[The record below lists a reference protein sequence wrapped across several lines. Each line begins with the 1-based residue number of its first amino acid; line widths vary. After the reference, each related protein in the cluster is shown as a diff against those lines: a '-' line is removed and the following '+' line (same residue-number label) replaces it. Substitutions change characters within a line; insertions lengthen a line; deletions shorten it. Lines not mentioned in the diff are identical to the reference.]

1 MTSLSNIRDWLRKHW
16 AVFHRRPAN
25 GERALAEIEPIL
37 QEMRENNNRVRNAVD
52 HMVEETAAG
61 DDFNAVDIWTV
72 KKQRPVKG

>member
-1 MTSLSNIRDWLRKHW
+1 MTSLSNMRDWLRKHW
-16 AVFHRRPAN
+16 AVFYRRPAN

-61 DDFNAVDIWTV
+61 ERMMANDHVINNN
-72 KKQRPVKG
+72 RS